1 MAAVHKGDEV
11 AIAGDS
17 LKMEV
22 EGFERK
28 WSRDWKGETLDI
40 RERIE
45 SGQAIEGWIGDGLE
59 DDQKILEDCE
69 EFSNAFLVH

>member
-1 MAAVHKGDEV
+1 
-11 AIAGDS
+11 
-17 LKMEV
+17 MEV
-22 EGFERK
+22 EDVEGK
-28 WSRDWKGETLDI
+28 WSRSWKGETLDI

-45 SGQAIEGWIGDGLE
+45 SCQVIEGWFGDGLE